1 MTRAAYIFLLTFA
14 AILAEALLSSFGI
27 AMPTLAPLVFYLA
40 VAFGPGSGAFAAIAG
55 GAALDFVLGR
65 ETPASALLLLL
76 VAGLA
81 LLWLYKVESDSVLLL
96 AAPGASLPLIA
107 WLPHALH
114 ASACG
119 GGGVAEILSDSSCA
133 LIACLCSALI
143 LPATVLLLD
152 SLNQALEL
160 ELYTDAKERIARA
173 Q

>member
-14 AILAEALLSSFGI
+14 AILAESVLSSFGI

-65 ETPASALLLLL
+65 ETPASAALLLL

-81 LLWLYKVESDSVLLL
+81 MLWLYKVESDSVLLL

-107 WLPHALH
+107 WLPHALR
-114 ASACG
+114 SG
-119 GGGVAEILSDSSCA
+119 GGGEGVAGILSDASCA
-133 LIACLCSALI
+133 LIACICSALI
-143 LPATVLLLD
+143 LPAMVLLLD